1 MELNEEIDYNELK
14 AIHERQSKL
23 VKNSKFLYKLPDKG
37 RKLFESH
44 KKIQE
49 MLHQHRGK
57 ISTASLPDLFS
68 ELTVKT
74 SSNEIIDINQIEWTG
89 ATSGK
94 ITCSHDNGDKNSV
107 KETDDDHIIKLLA
120 TTNHLSKIVID
131 ERVNSRRCTDRTFK
145 PFHTRK
151 YKIYENGTT
160 VGEMNAATL
169 PVEKYDHP
177 VVNPM
182 NESLEI
188 QT

>member
-1 MELNEEIDYNELK
+1 
-14 AIHERQSKL
+14 
-23 VKNSKFLYKLPDKG
+23 
-37 RKLFESH
+37 
-44 KKIQE
+44 

-94 ITCSHDNGDKNSV
+94 ITCSHDNGDKNSM

-131 ERVNSRRCTDRTFK
+131 ERCVNFTLFSILQKFVAYPLPSIFISNHFK
-145 PFHTRK
+145 
-151 YKIYENGTT
+151 
-160 VGEMNAATL
+160 
-169 PVEKYDHP
+169 
-177 VVNPM
+177 
-182 NESLEI
+182 
-188 QT
+188 